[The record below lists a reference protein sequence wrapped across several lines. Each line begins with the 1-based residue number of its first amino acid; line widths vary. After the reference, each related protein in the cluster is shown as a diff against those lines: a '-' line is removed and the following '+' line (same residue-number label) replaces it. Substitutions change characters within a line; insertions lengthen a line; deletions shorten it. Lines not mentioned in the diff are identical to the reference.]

1 MEAWAGVG
9 YESFCGAWAVIFKE
23 TDLRGAYLIDLEE
36 RADDRG
42 SFARVFCEREFEAHG
57 LPTRFPQSNLSR
69 NRKAGTLRGMHY
81 NLSAF
86 AEAKVVRAQT
96 GAIHDVIVDL
106 RPGSATYLRSLGVE
120 LSAATARALFVPAG
134 FAHGFLTLVDDTD
147 VHYQMGDFYQPDAA
161 RGFRWNDPAFS
172 LSWPRPVA
180 VIAERDATY
189 PDFDPRGLT

>member
-147 VHYQMGDFYQPDAA
+147 VHYQMGEFYQPDAA

-172 LSWPRPVA
+172 LAWPRPVA
-180 VIAERDATY
+180 VIAERDANY